1 MRDTLG
7 IVDENWCSKLKGE
20 IEKVRGRAMEECALF
35 GWGNN
40 KHGQLA
46 QKNQAIT
53 LSAPVKIHVPS
64 HICMDETNKNLN
76 SIKTQKPLLIE
87 KLFCGSKFSGILLDN
102 GEFWSCGNCANAG
115 KATINA
121 LKKTAEE
128 TNPDEEIKQAQ
139 MQQDPEFVKLVA
151 SQQAKKEASDEDS
164 EEWGGGRN
172 KPKNKKMRGGTRH

>member
-7 IVDENWCSKLKGE
+7 ITDENQCSKLKGE
-20 IEKVRGRAMEECALF
+20 IEKVRGTAMEDCALF

-53 LSAPVKIHVPS
+53 LSAPKKIEVPK
-64 HICMDETNKNLN
+64 HICLDETSKNIN

-87 KLFCGSKFSGILLDN
+87 RLFCGSKFSGILLNN

-121 LKKTAEE
+121 SKKTGED

-139 MQQDPEFVKLVA
+139 MQQDQE
-151 SQQAKKEASDEDS
+151 
-164 EEWGGGRN
+164 
-172 KPKNKKMRGGTRH
+172 